1 MVGVKHCRLTL
12 THHHPP
18 LNLVPSKLGP
28 WTTTVISYDELWLIF
43 LDLSSAFQSKVWTK
57 NPDHP
62 ASTHVRMFCPNGGFI
77 GGKAARLHCRAIFYS
92 ARHFLPG
99 CLCWSSLLTKQLCC
113 NPPPFKSLPWPQ
125 TKALPSVFT
134 LQIIL
139 RENKEQ
145 EGRIKENIIKGCL

>member
-1 MVGVKHCRLTL
+1 MVGGKTSQTNIHT
-12 THHHPP
+12 
-18 LNLVPSKLGP
+18 
-28 WTTTVISYDELWLIF
+28 
-43 LDLSSAFQSKVWTK
+43 LSSTTEFGAVQVRPINNNSDKLWWTVANIFWFVLGFSIKSMNQKPRPPRLLPRPNVLSERGIYWREGSK
-57 NPDHP
+57 
-62 ASTHVRMFCPNGGFI
+62 ASLPSH
-77 GGKAARLHCRAIFYS
+77 FYS

-113 NPPPFKSLPWPQ
+113 NPPPFKSLPWHQ
-125 TKALPSVFT
+125 YKALPSVFT